1 LRFQASI
8 WLPAF
13 PEAAPPSP
21 DLSKAQGAIALVFAR
36 LVIAARHRLR
46 WRAFPAAMTLLV
58 SSHREEKIMI
68 KKILLG
74 LTVVAVACAGAAIAQ
89 QSGIKRTPLQKLEFP
104 AGYNTITAIA
114 EVPAGGA
121 AGRHTHPGAETGYV
135 LEGELEL
142 LIDGKPPL
150 KVRAGESYQIPEG
163 AVHDAKAGDKPFKVL
178 GVYVVKEGQP
188 LASPAP

>member
-1 LRFQASI
+1 
-8 WLPAF
+8 
-13 PEAAPPSP
+13 
-21 DLSKAQGAIALVFAR
+21 
-36 LVIAARHRLR
+36 
-46 WRAFPAAMTLLV
+46 
-58 SSHREEKIMI
+58 MI

-74 LTVVAVACAGAAIAQ
+74 LTVVAIAGAGVAIAQ
-89 QSGIKRTPLQKLEFP
+89 QTGIKRTPLQKLDFP

-142 LIDGKPPL
+142 VIDGQAPMKI
-150 KVRAGESYQIPEG
+150 KAGESYQIPEG

-178 GVYVVKEGQP
+178 GVYVVKAGEP
-188 LASPAP
+188 LAKPAP